1 MELAAA
7 VINHPG
13 KHLMTRDEE
22 EEKVKH
28 RKWKT
33 LPRAFVSD
41 RFCIYRPS
49 WAKPRISTV
58 GKPSCNCFM
67 CWGFSGG
74 VRQQCPSSSLT
85 SSINLLHILGLAIAW
100 YCANKCNYK
109 TVWSIICMGRD
120 SVTMLRWAPWVTSSQ
135 TSLVCSHSFA
145 LLAQWWHSP
154 LLLDIE
160 LFPASSL
167 KHRGDVEGLENCLRD
182 WTGLGSIHPCQ

>member
-1 MELAAA
+1 MPGLKGAGVTLFPYSACQVQDCSFEQSCLSLMELAAA

-33 LPRAFVSD
+33 PPRAFVSD

-67 CWGFSGG
+67 C
-74 VRQQCPSSSLT
+74 
-85 SSINLLHILGLAIAW
+85 
-100 YCANKCNYK
+100 
-109 TVWSIICMGRD
+109 
-120 SVTMLRWAPWVTSSQ
+120 
-135 TSLVCSHSFA
+135 
-145 LLAQWWHSP
+145 
-154 LLLDIE
+154 
-160 LFPASSL
+160 
-167 KHRGDVEGLENCLRD
+167 
-182 WTGLGSIHPCQ
+182 